1 MSARS
6 KCRCF
11 DGFDG
16 VLSCMR
22 SSAAAAAAAY
32 DATKRLG
39 PRQMRAQ
46 SVSEKVKSP
55 DTHRIVWQKY
65 WQNAVCSTK
74 TSDTQLSGDL
84 SRPNV
89 GAIGPTT
96 ERFTFNC

>member
-39 PRQMRAQ
+39 PR
-46 SVSEKVKSP
+46 
-55 DTHRIVWQKY
+55 
-65 WQNAVCSTK
+65 
-74 TSDTQLSGDL
+74 
-84 SRPNV
+84 
-89 GAIGPTT
+89 
-96 ERFTFNC
+96 